1 MREWIHILVNAFL
14 AVVGSIIALLLLCLL
29 YLKIDEVYDIAYGTK
44 KIYASGQQIENHCHA
59 DISVV
64 KRPKHDCA

>member
-1 MREWIHILVNAFL
+1 MREWLHILVNAFL

-29 YLKIDEVYDIAYGTK
+29 YLKIDERYDIAYETQ
-44 KIYASGQQIENHCHA
+44 KIQPSGYVSNYCHA

-64 KRPKHDCA
+64 KRSKHDCA